1 MTYLELVN
9 AVLRRLREP
18 TVSGV
23 DQNSYSALVGEF
35 VNDAKRFV
43 EDGWDWAA
51 LRTTLT
57 ATTANGTFNYA
68 LTGGG
73 QRIKILRAIN
83 DTSNNFLE
91 YQTGDWMS
99 NVFLNGDPAIGPPHY
114 YTFNGTNANKDVL
127 IDVYPVPD
135 GVYTIR
141 FDVVQRTERFT
152 GDTTELAI
160 PDDPVIQYA
169 YAFALRERGESGGQS
184 AQEQLLIA
192 SQTMSDAIAMD
203 AGRHPEET
211 IWRTI

>member
-18 TVSGV
+18 TVSSV

-43 EDGWDWAA
+43 EDAWDWAA
-51 LRTTLT
+51 LRGTLT
-57 ATTANGTFNYA
+57 ATTTSGTFNYA

-73 QRIKILRAIN
+73 QRIKVLRAVN
-83 DTSNNFLE
+83 DTSNWFLE
-91 YQTGDWMS
+91 YQTGDWMT
-99 NVFLNGDPAIGPPHY
+99 NVFLNGDPAEGQPHY
-114 YTFNGTNANKDVL
+114 YTYNGTDGNKDVL
-127 IDVYPVPD
+127 IDVYPIPD
-135 GVYTIR
+135 GVYTLR

-152 GDTTELAI
+152 SDTDELDI